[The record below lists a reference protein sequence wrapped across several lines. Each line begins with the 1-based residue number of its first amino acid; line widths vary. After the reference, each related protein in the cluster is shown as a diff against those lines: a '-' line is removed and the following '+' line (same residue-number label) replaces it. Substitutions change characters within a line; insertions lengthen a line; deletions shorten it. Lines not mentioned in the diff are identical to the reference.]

1 MADAAG
7 PEGITR
13 LLHEWRS
20 GDQAALDQL
29 APLVYSELRRLAG
42 GYLRRERAGHTLQP
56 TALVNE
62 LYLQLANL
70 SKLEWR
76 DRAHFL
82 GIAAYLMRQ
91 ILVQHA
97 RTYRAAKRGGGAAKF
112 SLDEALTVSA
122 ESSDELVRLDDAL
135 SELAKVDERKS
146 KLIEMHYFG
155 GLKGEEMA
163 EVLGISVSTVGREMR
178 VAHAWLMREVS
189 RTPPPETG
197 SN

>member
-1 MADAAG
+1 MAGAGG

-20 GDQAALDQL
+20 GDPAALEQL
-29 APLVYSELRRLAG
+29 APLVHSELRRLAG
-42 GYLRRERAGHTLQP
+42 AYLRRERAGHTLQP
-56 TALVNE
+56 TALVSE
-62 LYLQLANL
+62 LYLQLPNL
-70 SKLEWR
+70 AKLEWR

-97 RTYRAAKRGGGAAKF
+97 RTTRAAKRGGGAAKL

-178 VAHAWLMREVS
+178 VAHAWLMREIS
-189 RTPPPETG
+189 RTPPSEAG
-197 SN
+197 SA